1 MSSLR
6 EELCVGDALLI
17 ADIQNDFLPGGVLE
31 VKGQY
36 HDTGSFLHKQVLA
49 GLNSAMTIRSYRDLG
64 FEFSTSE
71 KT

>member
-17 ADIQNDFLPGGVLE
+17 ADVQNNFLPGGVLE
-31 VKGQY
+31 VKGRY
-36 HDTGSFLHKQVLA
+36 HNTGSFLHKQVLA
-49 GLNSAMTIRSYRDLG
+49 GLNSALTIRSYRDLG
-64 FEFSTSE
+64 FEFPTPE